1 MSKLFLIAF
10 AMLSF
15 IANGQSIKGKVL
27 NSDDQPLEFV
37 SIRLFSII
45 DSTVVAGAF
54 SDINGEYLIEKAP
67 MGDFYLKYTIANH
80 EAQEFPVSIQGKSQ
94 VAMPTISMSL
104 DATIDID
111 EVTASGS
118 LDVLKAGIDKKIYS
132 VADDISVKGG
142 SVNDVLDNIPSIE
155 IDQDG
160 NISLRGDGNVT
171 ILIDGRPSALVA
183 GDGQNMLDALPA
195 NSVERIEVVTNPS
208 ARYDPDGTSGIIN
221 IVLKKNKLKGFNG
234 LVSGTAA
241 TGNQYEGNLALAYRN
256 NRFNMYTNYSFNYYE
271 GYRNFYS
278 NLERDITSDSTTLL
292 QQAREGN
299 DLRSSHTLVLGIDYQ
314 FDDRNSFAFSA
325 TGSLG
330 RRERDG
336 LMQNSFYADT
346 ENLSELWTR
355 ESFDPRSNKNFDVNL
370 NYKHSFKKEKGD
382 ITLNV
387 NQSVSDQTVEGFY
400 EELYY
405 DTYGALNGLAPLN
418 QQLENAKNQLITTA
432 QTDVT
437 RLFKGIKARTEF
449 GGKVIISEDSQNT
462 FSETRDTIS
471 GEFFEDTVANFRYS
485 YNEEIYSVY
494 GVFGQE
500 LGKFK
505 YQVGVRGEY
514 AKQVPYLINTGEKI
528 NNEYLNLFPS
538 AHIKYDLSKAS
549 QFSLSYS
556 RRINR
561 ADSRQLNP
569 FTSYADP
576 FNLRSGNPELQPEY
590 VDSYDAGYSFTKKKL
605 IFSFS
610 VFHRRTRDVI
620 NRVKYYYDDNTSKVT
635 YDNID
640 RSESTGAETV
650 IIYKPL
656 KWMKNTLSFSGNYID
671 YTNLDPNANWNND
684 GFTYGLKYVLSVDF
698 WKNTANFQ
706 VNARYSGP
714 RVSPQGVVQRRSGI
728 DASVEKRFLNK
739 RLSVGMRVT
748 DIFNRVGFE
757 LALDQEGVR
766 QESEFK
772 WLTRRF
778 FITASYQFG
787 NLDKKMKTRSS
798 GGGGGMD

>member
-1 MSKLFLIAF
+1 MSKLLALAF
-10 AMLSF
+10 VIVSF
-15 IANGQSIKGKVL
+15 VANAQSIKGKVL
-27 NSDDQPLEFV
+27 NSDNQPLEFV
-37 SIRLFSII
+37 SVRLFSL
-45 DSTVVAGAF
+45 DSSVVGGAF
-54 SDINGEYLIEKAP
+54 SNLD
-67 MGDFYLKYTIANH
+67 GDYEMENIAVGDYYLKFTIANH
-80 EAQEFPVSIQGKSQ
+80 EPKEISVSIKDKST
-94 VAMPTISMSL
+94 VNIPTVSMNL
-104 DATIDID
+104 DAAIDID

-132 VADDISVKGG
+132 VEDDISVKGG
-142 SVNDVLDNIPSIE
+142 SVNDVLSNIPSIE

-160 NISLRGDGNVT
+160 NISLRGDANVT
-171 ILIDGRPSALVA
+171 ILIDGRPSALVS

-195 NSVERIEVVTNPS
+195 NSIERIEVVTNPS

-234 LVSGTAA
+234 LVSATAA
-241 TGNQYEGNLALAYRN
+241 TGKQYEGNLALAYRN

-278 NLERDITSDSTTLL
+278 NLERDFESDSTTLL
-292 QQAREGN
+292 NQAREGA
-299 DLRSSHTLVLGIDYQ
+299 DLKSSHTLVLGIDYQ
-314 FDDRNSFAFSA
+314 FDDRNTFGFSA

-330 RRERDG
+330 KRERTG
-336 LMQNSFYADT
+336 LMENSFHADG
-346 ENLSELWTR
+346 ENLTDLWTR

-370 NYKHSFKKEKGD
+370 NYKHNFNKEKGD

-387 NQSVSDQTVEGFY
+387 NQSVSDQFVEGFY

-405 DTYGALNGLAPLN
+405 DTNGDLSGLEPLN
-418 QQLENAKNQLITTA
+418 QQLENVKNQLITTA

-449 GGKVIISEDSQNT
+449 GGKIIISEDGQDT
-462 FSETRDTIS
+462 HSETRDTIS
-471 GEFFEDTVANFRYS
+471 GEYLEDTVSNYQYT

-514 AKQVPYLINTGEKI
+514 AKQIPNLITTGEKI
-528 NNEYLNLFPS
+528 SNEYLNLFPS
-538 AHIKYDLSKAS
+538 AHIKYDLNKVS
-549 QFSLSYS
+549 QISLSYS

-561 ADSRQLNP
+561 ANSRQLNP

-576 FNLRSGNPELQPEY
+576 FNLRSGNPYLQPEY
-590 VDSYDAGYSFTKKKL
+590 IDSYDAGYSFTKKKL

-610 VFHRRTRDVI
+610 VFHRRTKDVI

-684 GFTYGLKYVLSVDF
+684 GFTYGLKYVLSIDF

-706 VNARYSGP
+706 MNARYSGP
-714 RVSPQGVVQRRSGI
+714 RVSPQGIVQRRSGI
-728 DASVEKRFLNK
+728 DASLEKRFLNK
-739 RLSVGMRVT
+739 RLFVGMRVT

-757 LALDQEGVR
+757 LALDQDGVH

-787 NLDKKMKTRSS
+787 NLDKKMKVSSPRS
-798 GGGGGMD
+798 GGGDD

>member
-1 MSKLFLIAF
+1 MSKLFIIAF
-10 AMLSF
+10 AILSF
-15 IANGQSIKGKVL
+15 VANGQSIKGKVL
-27 NSDDQPLEFV
+27 NSDNQPLEFV
-37 SIRLFSII
+37 SVRLFSSV
-45 DSTVVAGAF
+45 DSTVVSGAF
-54 SDINGEYLIEKAP
+54 SDINGDYLIEKVS
-67 MGDFYLKYTIANH
+67 MGEFYLKYTIANH
-80 EAQEFPVSIQGKSQ
+80 EAQEIPVSIQNKSQ
-94 VAMPTISMSL
+94 VIIPTISMSL

-132 VADDISVKGG
+132 VEDDISVKGG
-142 SVNDVLDNIPSIE
+142 SVNDVLNNIPSIE

-160 NISLRGDGNVT
+160 NISLRGDANVT

-234 LVSGTAA
+234 LVSGTAG
-241 TGNQYEGNLALAYRN
+241 TGKQYEGNLALAYRN
-256 NRFNMYTNYSFNYYE
+256 NRFNLYTNYSFNYYE
-271 GYRNFYS
+271 GFRNFYS
-278 NLERDITSDSTTLL
+278 NLERDVTSDSTTLL
-292 QQAREGN
+292 NQAREGN
-299 DLRSSHTLVLGIDYQ
+299 DLRSSHTLVFGIDYQ
-314 FDDRNSFAFSA
+314 FDDRNSFGFSA
-325 TGSLG
+325 TGSIG

-336 LMQNSFYADT
+336 LMQNSLYADN
-346 ENLSELWTR
+346 ENLSDLWTR
-355 ESFDPRSNKNFDVNL
+355 ESYDPRGNKNFDVNL
-370 NYKHSFKKEKGD
+370 NYKHGFRKEKGD

-387 NQSVSDQTVEGFY
+387 NQSVSEQKVEGFY

-405 DTYGALNGLAPLN
+405 DSYGILNSLAPLN
-418 QQLENAKNQLITTA
+418 QQLENTKNQLITTA

-437 RLFKGIKARTEF
+437 RLFKGIKARAEF
-449 GGKVIISEDSQNT
+449 GGKIIVSEDSQDT
-462 FSETRDTIS
+462 YSESRDTIS
-471 GEFFEDTVANFRYS
+471 GEFYEDTVANFRYT
-485 YNEEIYSVY
+485 YNEEIYSLY

-514 AKQVPYLINTGEKI
+514 AKQIPYLINTGEKI

-538 AHIKYDLSKAS
+538 AHIKYDLNKVS
-549 QFSLSYS
+549 QLSVSYS

-610 VFHRRTRDVI
+610 VFHRRTKDVI

-635 YDNID
+635 YENID
-640 RSESTGAETV
+640 RSVSTGAETV
-650 IIYKPL
+650 IIYKPF

-698 WKNTANFQ
+698 WKNTASFQ

-714 RVSPQGVVQRRSGI
+714 RVSPQGIVQRRSGI

-739 RLSVGMRVT
+739 RLSIGMRAT

-757 LALDQEGVR
+757 MALNQEGVR
-766 QESEFK
+766 QDSEFK

-798 GGGGGMD
+798 GSGGGD

>member
-1 MSKLFLIAF
+1 MSKLLALAF
-10 AMLSF
+10 VIVSF
-15 IANGQSIKGKVL
+15 VANAQSIKGKVL
-27 NSDDQPLEFV
+27 NSDNQPLEFV
-37 SIRLFSII
+37 SVRLFSL
-45 DSTVVAGAF
+45 DSSVVGGAF
-54 SDINGEYLIEKAP
+54 SNLD
-67 MGDFYLKYTIANH
+67 GDYEMENIAVGDYYLKFTIANH
-80 EAQEFPVSIQGKSQ
+80 EPKEISVSIKDKST
-94 VAMPTISMSL
+94 VNIPTVSMNL
-104 DATIDID
+104 DAAIDID

-132 VADDISVKGG
+132 VEDDISVKGG
-142 SVNDVLDNIPSIE
+142 SVNDVLNNIPSIE

-160 NISLRGDGNVT
+160 NISLRGDANVT
-171 ILIDGRPSALVA
+171 ILIDGRPSALVS

-195 NSVERIEVVTNPS
+195 NSIERIEVVTNPS

-234 LVSGTAA
+234 LVSATAA
-241 TGNQYEGNLALAYRN
+241 TGKQYEGNLALAYRN

-278 NLERDITSDSTTLL
+278 NLERDFESDSTILL
-292 QQAREGN
+292 NQAREGA
-299 DLRSSHTLVLGIDYQ
+299 DLKSSHTLVLGIDYQ
-314 FDDRNSFAFSA
+314 FDDRNTFGFSA

-330 RRERDG
+330 KRERTG
-336 LMQNSFYADT
+336 LMENSFHADG
-346 ENLSELWTR
+346 ENLTDLWTR

-370 NYKHSFKKEKGD
+370 NYKHNFNKEKGD

-387 NQSVSDQTVEGFY
+387 NQSVSDQFVEGFY

-405 DTYGALNGLAPLN
+405 DTNGDLSGLEPLN
-418 QQLENAKNQLITTA
+418 QQLENVKNQLITTA

-449 GGKVIISEDSQNT
+449 GGKIIISEDGQDT
-462 FSETRDTIS
+462 HSETRDTIS
-471 GEFFEDTVANFRYS
+471 GEYLEDTVSNYQYT

-514 AKQVPYLINTGEKI
+514 AKQIPNLITTGEKI
-528 NNEYLNLFPS
+528 SNEYLNLFPS
-538 AHIKYDLSKAS
+538 AHIKYDLNKDS
-549 QFSLSYS
+549 QISLSYS

-561 ADSRQLNP
+561 ANSRQLNP

-576 FNLRSGNPELQPEY
+576 FNLRSGNPYLQPEY
-590 VDSYDAGYSFTKKKL
+590 IDSYDAGYSFTKKKL

-610 VFHRRTRDVI
+610 VFHRRTKDVI

-684 GFTYGLKYVLSVDF
+684 GFTYGLKYVLSIDF

-706 VNARYSGP
+706 MNARYSGP
-714 RVSPQGVVQRRSGI
+714 RVSPQGIVQRRSGI
-728 DASVEKRFLNK
+728 DASLEKRFLNK

-757 LALDQEGVR
+757 LALDQDGVH

-787 NLDKKMKTRSS
+787 NLDKKMKVSSPRS
-798 GGGGGMD
+798 GGGDD

>member
-1 MSKLFLIAF
+1 MSKLLALAF
-10 AMLSF
+10 VIVSF
-15 IANGQSIKGKVL
+15 VANAQSIKGKVL
-27 NSDDQPLEFV
+27 NSDNQPLEFV
-37 SIRLFSII
+37 SVRLFSL
-45 DSTVVAGAF
+45 DSSVVGGAF
-54 SDINGEYLIEKAP
+54 SNLD
-67 MGDFYLKYTIANH
+67 GDYEMENIAVGDYYLKFTIANH
-80 EAQEFPVSIQGKSQ
+80 EPKEISVSIKDKST
-94 VAMPTISMSL
+94 VNIPTVSMNL
-104 DATIDID
+104 DAAIDID

-132 VADDISVKGG
+132 VEDDISVKGG
-142 SVNDVLDNIPSIE
+142 SVNDVLNNIPSIE

-160 NISLRGDGNVT
+160 NISLRGDANVT
-171 ILIDGRPSALVA
+171 ILIDGRPSALVS

-195 NSVERIEVVTNPS
+195 NSIERIEVVTNPS

-234 LVSGTAA
+234 LVSATAA
-241 TGNQYEGNLALAYRN
+241 TGKQYEGNLALAYRN

-278 NLERDITSDSTTLL
+278 NLERDFESDSTTLL
-292 QQAREGN
+292 NQAREGA
-299 DLRSSHTLVLGIDYQ
+299 DLKSSHTLVLGIDYQ
-314 FDDRNSFAFSA
+314 FDDRNTFGFSA

-330 RRERDG
+330 KRERTG
-336 LMQNSFYADT
+336 LMENSFHADG
-346 ENLSELWTR
+346 ENLTDLWTR

-370 NYKHSFKKEKGD
+370 NYKHNFNKEKGD

-387 NQSVSDQTVEGFY
+387 NQSVSDQFVEGFY

-405 DTYGALNGLAPLN
+405 DTNGDLSGLEPLN
-418 QQLENAKNQLITTA
+418 QQLENVKNQLITTA

-449 GGKVIISEDSQNT
+449 GGKIIISEDGQDT
-462 FSETRDTIS
+462 HSETRDTIS
-471 GEFFEDTVANFRYS
+471 GEYLEDTVSNYQYT

-514 AKQVPYLINTGEKI
+514 AKQIPNLITTGEKI
-528 NNEYLNLFPS
+528 SNEYLNLFPS
-538 AHIKYDLSKAS
+538 AHIKYDLNKVS

-561 ADSRQLNP
+561 ANSRQLNP

-576 FNLRSGNPELQPEY
+576 FNLRSGNPYLQPEY
-590 VDSYDAGYSFTKKKL
+590 IDSYDAGYSFTKKKL

-610 VFHRRTRDVI
+610 VFHRRTKDVI

-684 GFTYGLKYVLSVDF
+684 GFTYGLKYVLSIDF

-706 VNARYSGP
+706 MNARYSGP
-714 RVSPQGVVQRRSGI
+714 RVSPQGIVQRRSGI
-728 DASVEKRFLNK
+728 DASLEKRFLNK

-757 LALDQEGVR
+757 LALDQDGVH

-787 NLDKKMKTRSS
+787 NLDKKMKVSSPRS
-798 GGGGGMD
+798 GGGDD

>member
-1 MSKLFLIAF
+1 MSKLFIIAF
-10 AMLSF
+10 AILSF
-15 IANGQSIKGKVL
+15 VANGQSIKGKVL
-27 NSDDQPLEFV
+27 NSDNQPLEFV
-37 SIRLFSII
+37 SVRLFSSV
-45 DSTVVAGAF
+45 DSTVVSGAF
-54 SDINGEYLIEKAP
+54 SDINGDYLIEKVS
-67 MGDFYLKYTIANH
+67 MGEFYLKYTIANH
-80 EAQEFPVSIQGKSQ
+80 EAQEIPVSIQNKSQ
-94 VAMPTISMSL
+94 VIIPTVSMSL

-132 VADDISVKGG
+132 VEDDISVKGG
-142 SVNDVLDNIPSIE
+142 SVNDVLNNIPSIE

-160 NISLRGDGNVT
+160 NISLRGDANVT

-234 LVSGTAA
+234 LVSGTAG
-241 TGNQYEGNLALAYRN
+241 TGKQYEGNLALAYRN
-256 NRFNMYTNYSFNYYE
+256 NRFNLYTNYSFNYYE
-271 GYRNFYS
+271 GFRNFNS
-278 NLERDITSDSTTLL
+278 NLERDVTSDSTTLL
-292 QQAREGN
+292 NQAREGN
-299 DLRSSHTLVLGIDYQ
+299 DLRSSHTLVFGIDYQ
-314 FDDRNSFAFSA
+314 FDDRNSFGFSA
-325 TGSLG
+325 TGSIG

-336 LMQNSFYADT
+336 LMQNSLYADN
-346 ENLSELWTR
+346 ENLSDLWTR
-355 ESFDPRSNKNFDVNL
+355 ESYDPRGNKNFDVNL
-370 NYKHSFKKEKGD
+370 NYKHGFRKEKGD

-387 NQSVSDQTVEGFY
+387 NQSVSEQKVEGFY

-405 DTYGALNGLAPLN
+405 DSYGILNSLAPLN
-418 QQLENAKNQLITTA
+418 QQLENTKNQLITTA

-437 RLFKGIKARTEF
+437 RLFKGIKARAEF
-449 GGKVIISEDSQNT
+449 GGKIIVSEDSQDT
-462 FSETRDTIS
+462 YSESRDTIS
-471 GEFFEDTVANFRYS
+471 GEFYEDTVANFRYT
-485 YNEEIYSVY
+485 YNEEIYSLY

-514 AKQVPYLINTGEKI
+514 AKQIPYLINTGEKI

-538 AHIKYDLSKAS
+538 AHIKYDLNKVS
-549 QFSLSYS
+549 QFSVSYS

-610 VFHRRTRDVI
+610 VFHRRTKDVI

-635 YDNID
+635 YENID
-640 RSESTGAETV
+640 RSVSTGAETV
-650 IIYKPL
+650 IIYKPF

-698 WKNTANFQ
+698 WKNTASFQ

-714 RVSPQGVVQRRSGI
+714 RVSPQGIVQRRSGI

-739 RLSVGMRVT
+739 RLSIGMRAT

-757 LALDQEGVR
+757 MALNQEGVR
-766 QESEFK
+766 QDSEFK

-798 GGGGGMD
+798 GSGGGD

>member
-1 MSKLFLIAF
+1 MSKLLALAF
-10 AMLSF
+10 VIVSF
-15 IANGQSIKGKVL
+15 VANAQSIKGKVL
-27 NSDDQPLEFV
+27 NSDNQPLEFV
-37 SIRLFSII
+37 SVRLFSL
-45 DSTVVAGAF
+45 DSSVVGGAF
-54 SDINGEYLIEKAP
+54 SNLD
-67 MGDFYLKYTIANH
+67 GDYEMENIAVGDYYLKFTIANH
-80 EAQEFPVSIQGKSQ
+80 EPKEISVSIKDKSTLNI
-94 VAMPTISMSL
+94 PTVSMNL
-104 DATIDID
+104 DAAIDID

-132 VADDISVKGG
+132 VEDDISVKGG
-142 SVNDVLDNIPSIE
+142 SVNDVLNNIPSIE

-160 NISLRGDGNVT
+160 NISLRGDANVT
-171 ILIDGRPSALVA
+171 ILIDGRPSALVS

-195 NSVERIEVVTNPS
+195 NSIERIEVVTNPS

-234 LVSGTAA
+234 LVSATAA
-241 TGNQYEGNLALAYRN
+241 TGKQYEGNLALAYRN

-278 NLERDITSDSTTLL
+278 NLERDFESDSTTLL
-292 QQAREGN
+292 NQAREGA
-299 DLRSSHTLVLGIDYQ
+299 DLKSSHTLVLGIDYQ
-314 FDDRNSFAFSA
+314 FDDRNTFGFSA

-330 RRERDG
+330 KRERTG
-336 LMQNSFYADT
+336 LMENSFHADG
-346 ENLSELWTR
+346 ENLTDLWTR

-370 NYKHSFKKEKGD
+370 NYKHNFNKEKGD

-387 NQSVSDQTVEGFY
+387 NQSVSDQFVEGFY

-405 DTYGALNGLAPLN
+405 DTNGDLSGLEPLN
-418 QQLENAKNQLITTA
+418 QQLENVKNQLITTA

-449 GGKVIISEDSQNT
+449 GGKIIISEDGQDT
-462 FSETRDTIS
+462 HSETRDTIS
-471 GEFFEDTVANFRYS
+471 GEYLEDTVSNYQYT

-514 AKQVPYLINTGEKI
+514 AKQIPNLITTGEKI
-528 NNEYLNLFPS
+528 SNEYLNLFPS
-538 AHIKYDLSKAS
+538 AHIKYDLNKVS
-549 QFSLSYS
+549 QISLSYS

-561 ADSRQLNP
+561 ANSRQLNP

-576 FNLRSGNPELQPEY
+576 FNLRSGNPYLQPEY
-590 VDSYDAGYSFTKKKL
+590 IDSYDAGYSFTKKKL

-610 VFHRRTRDVI
+610 VFHRRTKDVI

-684 GFTYGLKYVLSVDF
+684 GFTYGLKYVLSIDF

-706 VNARYSGP
+706 MNARYSGP
-714 RVSPQGVVQRRSGI
+714 RVSPQGIVQRRSGI
-728 DASVEKRFLNK
+728 DASLEKRFLNK

-757 LALDQEGVR
+757 LALDQDGVH

-787 NLDKKMKTRSS
+787 NLDKKMKVSSPRS
-798 GGGGGMD
+798 GGGDD

>member
-1 MSKLFLIAF
+1 MSKLLALAF
-10 AMLSF
+10 VIVSF
-15 IANGQSIKGKVL
+15 VANAQSIKGKVL
-27 NSDDQPLEFV
+27 NSDNQPLEFV
-37 SIRLFSII
+37 SVRLFSL
-45 DSTVVAGAF
+45 DSSVVGGAF
-54 SDINGEYLIEKAP
+54 SNLD
-67 MGDFYLKYTIANH
+67 GDYEMENIAVGDYYLKFTIANH
-80 EAQEFPVSIQGKSQ
+80 EPKEISVSIKDKST
-94 VAMPTISMSL
+94 VNIPTVSMNL
-104 DATIDID
+104 DAAIDID

-132 VADDISVKGG
+132 VEDDISVKGG
-142 SVNDVLDNIPSIE
+142 SVNDVLNNIPSIE

-160 NISLRGDGNVT
+160 NISLRGDANVT
-171 ILIDGRPSALVA
+171 ILIDGRPSALVS

-195 NSVERIEVVTNPS
+195 NSIERIEVVTNPS

-234 LVSGTAA
+234 LVSATAA
-241 TGNQYEGNLALAYRN
+241 TGKQYEGNLALAYRN

-278 NLERDITSDSTTLL
+278 NLERDFESDSTTLL
-292 QQAREGN
+292 NQAREGA
-299 DLRSSHTLVLGIDYQ
+299 DLKSSHTLVLGIDYQ
-314 FDDRNSFAFSA
+314 FDDRNTFGFSA

-330 RRERDG
+330 KRERTG
-336 LMQNSFYADT
+336 LMENSFHADG
-346 ENLSELWTR
+346 ENLTDLWTR

-370 NYKHSFKKEKGD
+370 NYKHNFNKEKGD

-387 NQSVSDQTVEGFY
+387 NQSVSDQFVEGFY

-405 DTYGALNGLAPLN
+405 DTNGDLSGLEPLN
-418 QQLENAKNQLITTA
+418 QQLENVKNQLITTA

-449 GGKVIISEDSQNT
+449 GGKIIISEDGQDT
-462 FSETRDTIS
+462 HSETRDTIS
-471 GEFFEDTVANFRYS
+471 GEYLEDTVSNYQYT

-514 AKQVPYLINTGEKI
+514 AKQIPNLITTGEKI
-528 NNEYLNLFPS
+528 SNEYLNLFPS
-538 AHIKYDLSKAS
+538 AHIKYDLNKVS
-549 QFSLSYS
+549 QISLSYS

-561 ADSRQLNP
+561 ANSRQLNP

-576 FNLRSGNPELQPEY
+576 FNLRSGNPYLQPEY
-590 VDSYDAGYSFTKKKL
+590 IDSYDAGYSFTKKKL

-610 VFHRRTRDVI
+610 VFHRRTKDVI

-684 GFTYGLKYVLSVDF
+684 GFTYGLKYVLSIDF

-706 VNARYSGP
+706 MNARYSGP
-714 RVSPQGVVQRRSGI
+714 RVSPQGIVQRRSGI
-728 DASVEKRFLNK
+728 DASLEKRFLNK

-757 LALDQEGVR
+757 LALDQDGVH

-787 NLDKKMKTRSS
+787 NLDKKMKVSSPRS
-798 GGGGGMD
+798 GGGDD